1 MLVLLRMQLLQMQLE
16 LLIQVDVETQ
26 IDDETE
32 LGREV
37 LRHRMGLIFW
47 WERKS

>member
-1 MLVLLRMQLLQMQLE
+1 MLQMQLD
-16 LLIQVDVETQ
+16 LSIQVEVETQ

-32 LGREV
+32 LGTEV

-47 WERKS
+47 WQREF

>member
-1 MLVLLRMQLLQMQLE
+1 MLLLQMQLE
-16 LLIQVDVETQ
+16 LLIQGEDEAQ

-32 LGREV
+32 LGTEV

-47 WERKS
+47 WKRKS